1 MVRYM
6 NKSMNRQN
14 GAVLIIA
21 LVILIVLTILGVSSM
36 QVATMEEIMAGNMK
50 DCNQGFQAAEA
61 SIRDATEW
69 ISTRTTRPVAD
80 LTASSNIYSKDAY
93 TLGDAVTPA
102 TNLFDWDRN
111 AIRYGA
117 LDSTA
122 VAITPVVGTCAPGTK
137 PPSTSPLADLY
148 SLPCSV
154 IEEHSFIP
162 DDLDP
167 DTAAKGVGR
176 YYYRIT
182 TQGFGGTDKSHPVL
196 EAILFQRFN

>member
-80 LTASSNIYSKDAY
+80 LTASNNIYSKDAY
-93 TLGDAVTPA
+93 T
-102 TNLFDWDRN
+102 WDRN

-122 VAITPVVGTCAPGTK
+122 VAITPVVGTCSPGTK
-137 PPSTSPLADLY
+137 PPSTSPLADLFA
-148 SLPCSV
+148 LPCSV

-167 DTAAKGVGR
+167 DTAARGVGR